1 MSLFLFILLACLRLH
16 GVFGVDTEEVS
27 VMEGDS
33 VTLNIGVQTD
43 QEDRIIWYYKGIRIA
58 VISGD
63 HSYTCTDVQCNKG
76 NERFRA
82 RLELDHQTGSLTIM
96 NTRITD
102 SGEYTLVIFSRFSD
116 SEKIFSVSVH
126 GVFGFDTVKVSV
138 IEGDSVTLNTGVQT
152 NQQDGIIWY
161 YKGIRIAVISGDLSK
176 FCTDVQCNE
185 GTERFRD
192 RLKLDHQTGS
202 LTIMNTNLED
212 SGEYTLVISN
222 IFSDNEKIFSVSV
235 HGVFGFDTVKV
246 SVMEGDSVTLNS
258 GVQTNH
264 QHKII
269 WYYKGIRIAV
279 ISGDLSKFCTDVQCN
294 EDNVRFGGRLKLD
307 HQTGSLTIMNTNLE
321 DSGEYTLLISSFFSN
336 SEKIFSVSVHDPN
349 SDSTPFLSRLQAVV
363 VVSVSAGV
371 IAILLIVAVI
381 CCCKCRA
388 RRKANRTK
396 RGRQASGA
404 EDSSPD
410 QRNTF
415 LMTDLSDSNLHQAE
429 AANETPS

>member
-1 MSLFLFILLACLRLH
+1 
-16 GVFGVDTEEVS
+16 
-27 VMEGDS
+27 MEGDS

-116 SEKIFSVSVH
+116 
-126 GVFGFDTVKVSV
+126 
-138 IEGDSVTLNTGVQT
+138 
-152 NQQDGIIWY
+152 
-161 YKGIRIAVISGDLSK
+161 
-176 FCTDVQCNE
+176 
-185 GTERFRD
+185 
-192 RLKLDHQTGS
+192 
-202 LTIMNTNLED
+202 
-212 SGEYTLVISN
+212 
-222 IFSDNEKIFSVSV
+222 
-235 HGVFGFDTVKV
+235 
-246 SVMEGDSVTLNS
+246 
-258 GVQTNH
+258 
-264 QHKII
+264 
-269 WYYKGIRIAV
+269 
-279 ISGDLSKFCTDVQCN
+279 
-294 EDNVRFGGRLKLD
+294 
-307 HQTGSLTIMNTNLE
+307 
-321 DSGEYTLLISSFFSN
+321 